1 MLTDENPKAFLEFVG
16 SSMSLVGLRQ
26 ELCFVM
32 RIDDSSFANQL
43 TSNYESKAAIHLVD
57 IHELEKEEQMFLMGV
72 DINIDYVLKCK

>member
-57 IHELEKEEQMFLMGV
+57 IHELEKK
-72 DINIDYVLKCK
+72 NRCS